1 MGDSIKYK
9 ILFVVH
15 GYKPAY
21 KIGGPIHSVSAL
33 AESLVSQGHK
43 VIVFTTDSNQDEKL
57 NVLKNRPLLVDG
69 VEVWYF
75 ETQNFFQNKMFKLI
89 PYLSKSIGY
98 LYSPIMKKKLNE
110 IIPNIDIVHT
120 HLPFIYPTY
129 IASKL
134 ATLHNKPLLYH
145 QRGVLSDRAL
155 GFRSFK
161 KKIYINLFEKKIIQN
176 SSCLIALTKYEIG
189 TFKKY
194 SLKEQEIRIIPNGI
208 DITKFNLEDISYND
222 FNIDD
227 SKIVILFLGR
237 LHPSKGADLLLSA
250 FMKAILQNENLRL
263 IMAGPDEY
271 GLMEEFNQ
279 KLKDKKLQDFVFFP
293 GMITG
298 DEKKRLLAR
307 ADLFVLP
314 SLSEGFSMAILEA
327 LASSTAVL
335 ISPECNF
342 NEIQSVNAGVV
353 VPNDIEL
360 ISNMLLELTSNHV
373 TLKKMGENGK
383 QFVKNFYN
391 WEIISKQ
398 FIDLYGTLQ
407 KKDK

>member
-1 MGDSIKYK
+1 MEDNIKYK

-33 AESLVSQGHK
+33 AESLVSLGHE

-57 NVLKNRPLLVDG
+57 EVLKNRPVIVDG

-75 ETQNFFQNKMFKLI
+75 ETQNFFQNNILKLV
-89 PYLSKSIGY
+89 PYFSKSIGY
-98 LYSPIMKKKLNE
+98 LYSPIMKNKLND
-110 IIPNIDIVHT
+110 IMPSIDIVHT

-134 ATLHNKPLLYH
+134 AKIHNKPLLYH
-145 QRGVLSDRAL
+145 QRGVLSDGAL

-161 KKIYINLFEKKIIQN
+161 KKIYINLIEKKIIQN
-176 SSCLIALTKYEIG
+176 SSCLIALTKYESY
-189 TFKKY
+189 TFRKY
-194 SLKEQEIRIIPNGI
+194 SLKEQRISIIPNGI
-208 DITKFNLEDISYND
+208 DITKFSLNVTNYYD
-222 FNIDD
+222 FLIDD

-237 LHPSKGADLLLSA
+237 LHPSKGADLLFSA
-250 FMKAILQNENLRL
+250 FIKAIVQNDNLRL

-271 GLMEEFNQ
+271 GLTEEFNQ
-279 KLKDKKLQDFVFFP
+279 KLKDKKLQDYVFFP
-293 GMITG
+293 GIIIG

-314 SLSEGFSMAILEA
+314 SFSEGFSMAILEA

-342 NEIQSVNAGVV
+342 SEVQSANAGAVIT
-353 VPNDIEL
+353 NDVEL
-360 ISNMLLELTSNHV
+360 ISNKILELTSNLD

-383 QFVKNFYN
+383 QLVKQFYN
-391 WEIISKQ
+391 WKIISKQ
-398 FIDLYGTLQ
+398 FLDLYKVIL
-407 KKDK
+407 KKEK